1 MVAMLFCMTA
11 FNISAQEGPMRL
23 SLEQA
28 QQMAVERNRS
38 LENASIDVK
47 IARANRWQAIASMLP
62 QINANGTYND
72 MFGYTMDFG
81 GMSIA
86 LPSSAS
92 MAVSASVA
100 LSGAQV
106 LNVEISKIS
115 QRMSDI
121 TARQTEQTVASQV
134 KTLYYSALVA
144 EQTLDLLKDNLYE
157 VQKLY
162 DFSQQSVDVGAA
174 EQVSADQ
181 LLVQVAASK
190 TAIRSA
196 ENSLEMLFNSLKVLL
211 DLEPD
216 VMIELTD
223 ALDAL
228 LDVDAGLAVMNR
240 QFNIENNY
248 NYQLLMQ
255 NVELARK
262 QVALN
267 RWSVAPN
274 VSLAYQYSAK
284 VNFGE
289 GMDMTPPNTMNIM
302 VSVPIFS
309 SLSNAKKI
317 QSAKMSYQKQLNTLA
332 ETENN
337 LQIQYRQLC
346 FNLQNAYARYIDQ
359 KQAVE
364 INKRVFDNI
373 ALKYE
378 QGYSSALEMTNAST
392 TLINSQ
398 SSYVQA
404 ILEFVNAQV
413 ELENLLN
420 N

>member
-121 TARQTEQTVASQV
+121 TAKQTEQTIASQV